1 MDKDQL
7 VKSLKELHAELSQA
21 ERIDPEALR
30 LLESLTEDAD
40 RLLSE
45 SEAGAPASESGAVS
59 TGLRDLLLKYE
70 AEHPQL
76 SQALGRIADG
86 LAALGI

>member
-7 VKSLKELHAELSQA
+7 VKSLRELHAELSQA

-40 RLLSE
+40 RLLDE
-45 SEAGAPASESGAVS
+45 SERENSESGAVS
-59 TGLRDLLLKYE
+59 SGLRDLLLKFE
-70 AEHPQL
+70 ADHPQL
-76 SQALGRIADG
+76 AQALGRIADG